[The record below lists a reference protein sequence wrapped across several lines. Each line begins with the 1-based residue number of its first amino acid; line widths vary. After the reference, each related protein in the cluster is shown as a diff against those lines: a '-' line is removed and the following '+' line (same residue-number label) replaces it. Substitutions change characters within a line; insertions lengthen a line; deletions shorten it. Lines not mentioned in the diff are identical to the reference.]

1 MSGFHS
7 GDLNP
12 DKYNN
17 LTGYLSLDAIPTN
30 EPIVMWT
37 IGVVIVLGIVVVAL
51 ITFMGWWKPLWKDWI
66 TSVDHKRIGIMY
78 MVVAVLMLVRGFAD
92 ALMMR
97 THQAMAAATPHVDG
111 VSAGYLPPDHYN
123 QIFTAHGV
131 IMIFFMATP
140 LLFGLMNIML
150 PQQIGARDVA
160 FPFLNNFGFW
170 LTTAGVIVC
179 NISLGVGDFATGGW
193 LAYAPETGLEGSPT
207 VGMNYYLWSL
217 QMSGIATTIGAINF
231 IVTIFKMRA
240 PGMTLMQ
247 MPIFTWTCL
256 ATNIL
261 GAVIFPILTVAYT
274 LLTLDRYFDYNF
286 FTNHMGGNA
295 KMYINLV
302 WAWGHPEVYFLVLPA
317 FGIYSEIVPVFS
329 GKPLFGYKTMVYAT
343 VAIIVLSLL
352 VWGHHFFTM
361 GAGGNVNAFFGI
373 MTMIIAI
380 PTGVKVFNW
389 IFTMY
394 EGRVRFTSPM
404 YWIVGALVT
413 FTIGG
418 MTGVMLSVP
427 PIDFVV
433 HNSLFLVAHFHNTI
447 IGGVVFGYLAG
458 VVFWFPKWF
467 GFKMN
472 EKLGKCAFWGW
483 LIGFYLSFM
492 PLYALGFMGLTR
504 RMSQFQTTEH
514 AVYFIV
520 AMIGSFFILIGTVC
534 LILSLLVGILQRNQ
548 TRDLTGD
555 AWGDGRS
562 LEWSI
567 SSPPP
572 AYNFAV
578 IPKIYGIDAFF
589 RLKERGEA
597 YKRPEKYEAIHM
609 PKNTGTGVIMG
620 LLTAVWGFAVVWH
633 IWWLTIV
640 GFAATVF
647 VFIAYTFND
656 DTDYYIPAEEV
667 ERIENER
674 FENLAKAGIKS

>member
-1 MSGFHS
+1 MSSFHS
-7 GDLNP
+7 GDLTNWNP
-12 DKYNN
+12 VS
-17 LTGYLSLDAIPTN
+17 GYLSLNAIPTS

-37 IGVVIVLGIVVVAL
+37 IGVVMVVGIAALAL
-51 ITFMGWWKPLWKDWI
+51 ITFMGWWKPLWKDWL
-66 TSVDHKRIGIMY
+66 TSVDHKKIGIMY
-78 MVVAVLMLVRGFAD
+78 IVVAILMLVRGFAD

-97 THQAMAAATPHVDG
+97 THQALAAAGHE
-111 VSAGYLPPDHYN
+111 GYLPPDHYN

-140 LLFGLMNIML
+140 LLFGLMNILL

-170 LTTAGVIVC
+170 MTVAGVIVC
-179 NISLGVGDFATGGW
+179 NLSLGIGDFATGGW
-193 LAYAPETGLEGSPT
+193 LAYAPETGNEGSPT

-217 QMSGIATTIGAINF
+217 QLSGIATMIGAINF
-231 IVTIFKMRA
+231 IVTILKMRA

-256 ATNIL
+256 CAN
-261 GAVIFPILTVAYT
+261 VIAACVFPILTVAYT
-274 LLTLDRYFDYNF
+274 LLTLDRYFDFHF

-317 FGIYSEIVPVFS
+317 FGIYSEIVPVFT
-329 GKPLFGYKTMVYAT
+329 GKPLFGYKTMVYASC
-343 VAIIVLSLL
+343 AIVILGLL

-361 GAGGNVNAFFGI
+361 GAGGNVNGFFGV

-389 IFTMY
+389 IFTIY

-413 FTIGG
+413 FIIGG

-458 VVFWFPKWF
+458 LVFWFPKMF

-472 EKLGKCAFWGW
+472 EKMGKCAFWFW

-504 RMSQFQTTEH
+504 RMSQFQDTEY
-514 AVYFIV
+514 ATYFFI
-520 AMIGSFFILIGTVC
+520 AMIGTFCILVGVVFLLLQLFI
-534 LILSLLVGILQRNQ
+534 GILQRKQ

-555 AWGDGRS
+555 AWGAGRS

-567 SSPPP
+567 ASPPP
-572 AYNFAV
+572 AYNFATIPV
-578 IPKIYGIDAFF
+578 IHGIDAFHK
-589 RLKERGEA
+589 LKERGEA
-597 YKRPEKYEAIHM
+597 YKRPAKYEAIHM
-609 PKNTGTGVIMG
+609 PKNTGVGTILGVLMSIW
-620 LLTAVWGFAVVWH
+620 AFALVWH
-633 IWWLTIV
+633 IWWLAIG
-640 GFAATVF
+640 GFAASVI
-647 VFIAYTFND
+647 VYIAYTFSD

>member
-1 MSGFHS
+1 MSGFTS
-7 GDLNP
+7 GNLDS
-12 DKYNN
+12 YND
-17 LTGYLSLDAIPTN
+17 LTGYLTLNAIPTD

-37 IGVVIVLGIVVVAL
+37 IGTVLVLGVLVLGL
-51 ITFMGWWKPLWKDWI
+51 ITFMGWWKPLWKDWL
-66 TSVDHKRIGIMY
+66 TSVDHKKIGIMY
-78 MVVAVLMLVRGFAD
+78 IAVAVLMLVRGFAD

-97 THQAMAAATPHVDG
+97 THLALASAD
-111 VSAGYLPPDHYN
+111 VSHHPSGYLPPDHYN

-140 LLFGLMNIML
+140 LLFGLMNVLL

-160 FPFLNNFGFW
+160 FPWLNNFAFW
-170 LTTAGVIVC
+170 LTVAGVIVC

-193 LAYAPETGLEGSPT
+193 LAYAPETGIDMSPT

-217 QMSGIATTIGAINF
+217 QLSGIATTMGAVNF
-231 IVTIFKMRA
+231 IVTILKMRA

-247 MPIFTWTCL
+247 MPIFTWTALC
-256 ATNIL
+256 ANIL
-261 GAVIFPILTVAYT
+261 AACIFPILTVAYA
-274 LLTLDRYFDYNF
+274 LLTLDRYFDFNF

-317 FGIYSEIVPVFS
+317 FGIYSEIVPVFC

-343 VAIIVLSLL
+343 IAIVVLSLL

-361 GAGGNVNAFFGI
+361 GAGGNVNTFFGI

-389 IFTMY
+389 VFTMY
-394 EGRVRFTSPM
+394 EGRVRFTAPM
-404 YWIVGALVT
+404 YWIVGAVVT
-413 FTIGG
+413 FIIGG

-427 PIDFVV
+427 AIDFVV

-447 IGGVVFGYLAG
+447 IGGVVYGYLG
-458 VVFWFPKWF
+458 GLVFWFPKMF
-467 GFKMN
+467 GFKMH
-472 EKLGKCAFWGW
+472 EGTGKGSFWCW

-504 RMSQFQTTEH
+504 RMSQFDTTEYKG
-514 AVYFIV
+514 YFFV
-520 AMIGSFFILIGTVC
+520 AMIGAFFILVG
-534 LILSLLVGILQRNQ
+534 ILLLVISFLIGILQRNK

-562 LEWSI
+562 LEWSL
-567 SSPPP
+567 SSPPAP
-572 AYNFAV
+572 YNFAF
-578 IPKIYGIDAFF
+578 IPKIYGRDAFF
-589 RLKERGEA
+589 KLKERGEA
-597 YKRPEKYEAIHM
+597 YKRPDKYEPIHM
-609 PKNTGTGVIMG
+609 PKNRAAGPIMG
-620 LLTAVWGFAVVWH
+620 VLCAIAGFAVVWH

-640 GFAATVF
+640 AFGLSVIT
-647 VFIAYTFND
+647 FIIHTFD
-656 DTDYYIPAEEV
+656 DDVDYYIPAEEV

>member
-1 MSGFHS
+1 MSGFTS
-7 GDLNP
+7 GNLDS
-12 DKYNN
+12 YNN
-17 LTGYLSLDAIPTN
+17 LTGYLSWKAVPTD

-37 IGVVIVLGIVVVAL
+37 VGVVLVLGVLVLGL

-66 TSVDHKRIGIMY
+66 TSVDHKKIGIMY
-78 MVVAVLMLVRGFAD
+78 IVVAILMLVRGFAD
-92 ALMMR
+92 ALLMR
-97 THQAMAAATPHVDG
+97 THLALA
-111 VSAGYLPPDHYN
+111 SAEGYTAGHPSGYLPPDHYN

-140 LLFGLMNIML
+140 LLFGLMNILL

-170 LTTAGVIVC
+170 LTVAGVIVC

-193 LAYAPETGLEGSPT
+193 LAYAPETGIEMSPT

-217 QMSGIATTIGAINF
+217 QLSGIATTIGAVNF
-231 IVTIFKMRA
+231 IVTILKMRA
-240 PGMTLMQ
+240 PGMTLMH

-256 ATNIL
+256 CTNIL
-261 GAVIFPILTVAYT
+261 AACVFPILTVAYA
-274 LLTLDRYFDYNF
+274 LLTLDRYFDFNF

-343 VAIIVLSLL
+343 VSIVVLSLL

-394 EGRVRFTSPM
+394 EGRVRFTAPM
-404 YWIVGALVT
+404 YWVIGALVT

-418 MTGVMLSVP
+418 MTGVMLAVP

-447 IGGVVFGYLAG
+447 IGGVVYGYLAG
-458 VVFWFPKWF
+458 LVFWFPKMF
-467 GFKMN
+467 GFKMH
-472 EKLGKCAFWGW
+472 EGTGKASFWCW
-483 LIGFYLSFM
+483 LVGFYLSFM

-504 RMSQFQTTEH
+504 RMSQFQSTEY
-514 AVYFIV
+514 APYFFV
-520 AMIGSFFILIGTVC
+520 AMIGTFFILFGVIFLV
-534 LILSLLVGILQRNQ
+534 LSLLIGILQRNQ

-562 LEWSI
+562 LEWSLA
-567 SSPPP
+567 SPPAP
-572 AYNFAV
+572 YNFAV
-578 IPKIYGIDAFF
+578 IPKIYGKDAFF
-589 RLKERGEA
+589 MLKEKGEA

-609 PKNTGTGVIMG
+609 PKNTGAGFVIGM
-620 LLTAVWGFAVVWH
+620 LCAVWAFALVWH
-633 IWWLTIV
+633 IWWLAIV
-640 GFAATVF
+640 GFGLSVITYIVHAF
-647 VFIAYTFND
+647 D
-656 DTDYYIPAEEV
+656 DDRDYYISAEEV